1 MRFALLT
8 RSRPAW
14 RVQRQRTRPK
24 PVQSSVPLPL
34 APLPALTP
42 VACEPRRHA
51 PAARMAVPLTLAARC
66 AAPAAVRLQRSAASL
81 APRVAAAARDV
92 AGTPLRLAARPRRAG
107 ARGLA
112 SVGGSRLLVTAAS
125 SDAPPSAESLNA
137 AHGIPGSV
145 AFAVHPG
152 GGLKAVL
159 THANGSSAEVHLQ
172 GATVTSYCQPSG
184 DEVLYLRPDAVFDG
198 SKPIA
203 GGVPIC
209 FPIFGPGAMQQHG
222 FARNSL
228 WAVHRSC
235 ADVNPD
241 YPEPCVTLRLA
252 DSAATRSMWAHSFE
266 ALLEVTLKRDSLL
279 LAFRVRNANAGG
291 ESFDFTAALHSYFE
305 VVDAA
310 LPAVRVTGL
319 KGKAYLDKVPD
330 PKAPA
335 RRTEDADAVCARW
348 GRRCSADAP
357 CADLLLPVL
366 STNR

>member
-1 MRFALLT
+1 
-8 RSRPAW
+8 
-14 RVQRQRTRPK
+14 
-24 PVQSSVPLPL
+24 
-34 APLPALTP
+34 
-42 VACEPRRHA
+42 
-51 PAARMAVPLTLAARC
+51 MAVPLTLAARC
-66 AAPAAVRLQRSAASL
+66 AAPAAVR
-81 APRVAAAARDV
+81 APRLRSRLAAAPPAPRAAAAARDV
-92 AGTPLRLAARPRRAG
+92 ASTPLRLAARPRRAG
-107 ARGLA
+107 CASRA
-112 SVGGSRLLVTAAS
+112 SVGGSRLLVTASA
-125 SDAPPSAESLNA
+125 DAPSAESLNA

-159 THANGSSAEVHLQ
+159 THANGASAEVHLQ

-252 DSAATRSMWAHSFE
+252 DSAATRAMWAHSFE

-335 RRTEDADAVCARW
+335 RRTEDADAVRGICAAF
-348 GRRCSADAP
+348 GAP
-357 CADLLLPVL
+357 CADLALFVD
-366 STNR
+366 NR